1 MKELSSQEKWYNSNI
16 VSAIIGAVIAIAVAL
31 LTIYITEKL
40 KIKEEKKNT
49 IILITQTNQE
59 LFYNIYIG
67 SKSNNNINHSKFREL
82 VKHSSIIFIMPQNLK
97 NEFSKMFEIYSLIG
111 DDFVARK
118 DEVHTH
124 CINIVKI
131 IEEYGV
137 DVFE

>member
-59 LFYNIYIG
+59 LFY
-67 SKSNNNINHSKFREL
+67 
-82 VKHSSIIFIMPQNLK
+82 
-97 NEFSKMFEIYSLIG
+97 
-111 DDFVARK
+111 
-118 DEVHTH
+118 
-124 CINIVKI
+124 
-131 IEEYGV
+131 
-137 DVFE
+137 